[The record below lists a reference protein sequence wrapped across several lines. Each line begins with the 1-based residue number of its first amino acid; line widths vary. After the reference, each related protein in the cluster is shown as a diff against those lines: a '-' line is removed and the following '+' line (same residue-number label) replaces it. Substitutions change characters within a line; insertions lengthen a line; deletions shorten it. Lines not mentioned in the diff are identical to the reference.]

1 MKNSAF
7 RSLGYLGRGEA
18 SEGNTWRDGSAGHF
32 HDRRSGW
39 REDRSGSRSTEGI
52 PGDGHSFAGYF
63 FADELVNNAEKT
75 KEDL

>member
-39 REDRSGSRSTEGI
+39 REDRSGRVAPREYPATVTLSPGI
-52 PGDGHSFAGYF
+52 SLAMS
-63 FADELVNNAEKT
+63 L
-75 KEDL
+75 